1 LKIVRNGKFKKDK
14 VLFIKPAF
22 GRNPILEWNPAQS
35 GKK

>member
-1 LKIVRNGKFKKDK
+1 VRNGKFKKDK

-22 GRNPILEWNPAQS
+22 GRNSVLDLSPAQS